1 LAYSSGFETL
11 PGDEAGCATLLSAN
25 KRAGETIGIA
35 ARLFCHS
42 SVYPAQRS
50 ALCIGANPGHP
61 IKSAWIS
68 LQFFPLP
75 TASVLGALVSGT
87 HPTKQT
93 RALKLLPFQPFHPF
107 RMVNIMTSALPLQ
120 RQYPNRSLICCGI
133 AACSLAA
140 ALLSPQIVAQS
151 PVSRIQSAVANSEI
165 TVLAGSLHP
174 LAQPQHDAGRVPP
187 DTRLNGIS
195 IFFNRSADQQADL
208 EALLQAQRD
217 PASELYHQWLTPE
230 QFAARFGMA
239 DVDLIKV
246 EGWLREQGF
255 SVDSVTRSRNAIR
268 FSGTAG
274 QVESAFRTQM
284 HYYTVGGARHFAA
297 SSGLSL
303 PAAIA
308 PTVLGIRNLDDFR
321 PHSHAISAA
330 SARPDFT
337 SNVSGNV
344 YFAPGDIATV
354 YDIDRQYSA
363 GFKGSGQTIAIVGQS
378 SIVASD
384 IQNFQN
390 AAGLAV
396 KAPNLILM
404 PGTGSPTVQANGD
417 EAEGDLDLEW
427 SGAIAPGATIDFVYT
442 GASGNYGAFDAMV
455 YAIDQNLAPI
465 ISSSYGEC
473 EADLPTSP
481 LGSGKQVEPTME
493 AAFQQAAAQGQ
504 TLVAASGDDGST
516 DCFNTAGLSTE
527 QQEALAVDYP
537 ASSPYVTGMGGTQ
550 VSTTN
555 TAYLTAGEDYWDAKG
570 SSDIVNSA
578 LQYLP
583 EVAWNEDASGCGQ
596 KDCLSSSGGGA
607 STLFSKPSW
616 QTGVPGIPDDGQR
629 DVPDVAL
636 NASPEAPGYL
646 FCTSD
651 SSFWQTGQAA
661 SCTDGFRDGAGGL
674 LTVVGGTSMAA
685 PVFSA
690 MLALIDQQ
698 QNSKGLGLA
707 NPTLYTLAANSTTY
721 ASAFH
726 DITSGSNDCT
736 AGTSDCS
743 GDIGFSA
750 GVGYDQVTGLGTV
763 DLYNLACAWPANAGV
778 APCPINTTTT
788 IAAANTSPSVNV
800 SDDFTIAV
808 ASTTGA
814 TVPTGTV
821 SVTVDAGTPV
831 SETLVAGSYT
841 YSTSFSAGGSHS
853 LVAAYSGDATHAP
866 STGVV
871 TVTALSTFSLTPT
884 IPAAIAP
891 GASATSTVTV
901 AAVGGYAGT
910 VTVVC
915 SLTNSPSGA
924 SVTYEPACSGGGTGN
939 PVTLPGASTQTL
951 TFTVSTTAP
960 STAELVYPRL
970 DGKRG
975 GWAGAGG
982 GAVLA
987 LLLFLGIPARRR
999 SWRSLVGM
1007 LVLMAALGGLAGCGG
1022 SGSSGGSSN
1031 STPGTTAGTYTFT
1044 LSGTGTPAASS
1055 AVSATFTVVV
1065 N

>member
-1 LAYSSGFETL
+1 
-11 PGDEAGCATLLSAN
+11 
-25 KRAGETIGIA
+25 
-35 ARLFCHS
+35 
-42 SVYPAQRS
+42 
-50 ALCIGANPGHP
+50 
-61 IKSAWIS
+61 
-68 LQFFPLP
+68 
-75 TASVLGALVSGT
+75 
-87 HPTKQT
+87 
-93 RALKLLPFQPFHPF
+93 
-107 RMVNIMTSALPLQ
+107 MVNNMTRTPPLQ
-120 RQYPNRSLICCGI
+120 RQNPNRVWICGGI

-151 PVSRIQSAVANSEI
+151 PASRIQSAFANSEM

-174 LAQPQHDAGRVPP
+174 LAQPQHDAGRLPP
-187 DTRLNGIS
+187 DTKLNGIS
-195 IFFNRSADQQADL
+195 IFFNRSANQQADL
-208 EALLQAQRD
+208 ETLLAAQRD
-217 PASELYHQWLTPE
+217 PASGLYRQWLTPE

-239 DVDLIKV
+239 DADLIKV
-246 EGWLREQGF
+246 EGWLQEQGF
-255 SVDSVTRSRNAIR
+255 SIDSVTRSRNAIR
-268 FSGTAG
+268 FSGAAG

-297 SSGLSL
+297 STDLSL

-330 SARPDFT
+330 SARVRPDFT
-337 SNVSGNV
+337 SSVSGNV

-354 YDIDRQYSA
+354 YDINRQYSA
-363 GFKGSGQTIAIVGQS
+363 GFTGSGQTIAIVGQS
-378 SIVASD
+378 QIELSD
-384 IQNFQN
+384 IQNFQS

-404 PGTGSPTVQANGD
+404 PGTGSPEVYADGD
-417 EAEGDLDLEW
+417 EAESDLDLEW

-442 GASGNYGAFDAMV
+442 GNNSNYGAFDAMQ
-455 YAIDQNLAPI
+455 YAIDQDIAPI
-465 ISSSYGEC
+465 LSASYGTC
-473 EADLPTSP
+473 EADLPLSP
-481 LGSGKQVEPTME
+481 LGSGQQAEPAME
-493 AAFQQAAAQGQ
+493 ASFQQAAAQGQ

-516 DCFNTAGLSTE
+516 DCFGTVGLTTA

-550 VSTTN
+550 VSTAN
-555 TAYLTAGEDYWDAKG
+555 TAYLTAGEGYWDAKG
-570 SSDIVNSA
+570 SSDIVSSA

-596 KDCLSSSGGGA
+596 KNCLSSSGGGA
-607 STLFSKPSW
+607 SALFSKPSW
-616 QTGVPGIPDDGQR
+616 QAGVPGISDDGQR
-629 DVPDVAL
+629 DVPDLAL
-636 NASPEAPGYL
+636 NASPETPGYL

-661 SCTDGFRDGAGGL
+661 SCTVGFRDGTGGL

-685 PVFSA
+685 PTFSG
-690 MLALIDQQ
+690 MLALINQQ
-698 QNSKGLGLA
+698 QNDSKGQGLV

-726 DITSGSNDCT
+726 DITSGTNDCD
-736 AGTSDCS
+736 AGSSDCS
-743 GDIGFSA
+743 GAIGFSA
-750 GVGYDQVTGLGTV
+750 GVGYDQVTGLGTI
-763 DLYNLACAWPANAGV
+763 DLYNLACAWPANSGV

-788 IAAANTSPSVNV
+788 ISAANSSPSVNV
-800 SDDFTIAV
+800 SDNFSIAV
-808 ASTTGA
+808 ASTTGT

-821 SVTVDAGTPV
+821 SVTVDSGTPV
-831 SETLVAGSYT
+831 SETLVAGAYT
-841 YSTSFSAGGSHS
+841 YATAFAAGGSHTI
-853 LVAAYSGDATHAP
+853 VAAYMGDATHAA

-891 GASATSTVTV
+891 GATATSTVTV
-901 AAVGGYAGT
+901 AAVGAYAGT
-910 VTVVC
+910 VTVTC
-915 SLTNSPSGA
+915 ALTNSPSGA
-924 SVTYEPACSGGGTGN
+924 SVTYEPTCSGGGSGN

-951 TFTVSTTAP
+951 TFTVSTTAAS
-960 STAELVYPRL
+960 STAKLVFP
-970 DGKRG
+970 GRG

-987 LLLFLGIPARRR
+987 ILLFLGIPARRR

-1007 LVLMAALGGLAGCGG
+1007 LVLMAALGGMAGCGG
-1022 SGSSGGSSN
+1022 SGSGGGSTT
-1031 STPGTTAGTYTFT
+1031 TPGTSAGTYTFT
-1044 LSGTGTPAASS
+1044 VTGTGTPATSS
-1055 AVSATFTVVV
+1055 PVSATFTVVV